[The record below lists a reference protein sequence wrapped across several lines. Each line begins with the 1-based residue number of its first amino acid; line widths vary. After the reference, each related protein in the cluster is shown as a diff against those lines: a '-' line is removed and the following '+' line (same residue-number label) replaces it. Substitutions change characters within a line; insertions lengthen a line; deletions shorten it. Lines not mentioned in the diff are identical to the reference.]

1 MVISDRLGC
10 IFIHIQKTGGSS
22 IEDLLRANDPAIG
35 SNMHEGRRHMFARD
49 IRPLVEGDKWSRYF
63 KFAFVRNP
71 WDRLVSW
78 YCMVAQAR
86 VTNRFGAYVREV
98 APTFEAF
105 VKHATT
111 GLGERTTHNQLDY
124 VTDATGAMLVDFVGR
139 YERLRDDMGVV
150 RERLGLA
157 HDLPH
162 TNRSAHEDY
171 RGYYTTETRDI
182 VAKRFARDID
192 RFGYLF

>member
-1 MVISDRLGC
+1 
-10 IFIHIQKTGGSS
+10 
-22 IEDLLRANDPAIG
+22 
-35 SNMHEGRRHMFARD
+35 
-49 IRPLVEGDKWSRYF
+49 
-63 KFAFVRNP
+63 
-71 WDRLVSW
+71 
-78 YCMVAQAR
+78 
-86 VTNRFGAYVREV
+86 
-98 APTFEAF
+98 
-105 VKHATT
+105 
-111 GLGERTTHNQLDY
+111 
-124 VTDATGAMLVDFVGR
+124 
-139 YERLRDDMGVV
+139 MGVV